1 MQADRDEVFPNSQEF
16 RKEYYFDDDIKKIT
30 FGNINSNQ
38 KIKSKYASNTSNNI
52 SYQTYKND
60 KNKNHSN

>member
-1 MQADRDEVFPNSQEF
+1 MQADRDEEFPHNQEF

-38 KIKSKYASNTSNNI
+38 KINSKYASNASNNI
-52 SYQTYKND
+52 SYQAYKND
-60 KNKNHSN
+60 KNKNPSN